1 MKFVKD
7 TSKVRSFSAGGV
19 KETGA
24 YTCTITKAYINQS
37 KSSASESLHLDVVTN
52 KGQYA
57 QIDMWYLSREG
68 VVDEKSV
75 AMSQINDLQV
85 LLEIEELES
94 KKGKVKIWDW
104 DLKEEVEHV
113 KMIFPELLNRE
124 IGCLFEWADKIKQV
138 NIGGKWQDDPLGT
151 IVKKLEFRMFYDS
164 ETMASAGE
172 FLSDA
177 EPESVERYL
186 NILLENKHII
196 KQATNQP
203 NAPVKDAVQMDD
215 DDLDDIPF

>member
-7 TSKVRSFSAGGV
+7 TSKVRSFSAGGI

-24 YTCTITKAYINQS
+24 YNCTITKAYVRKSQS
-37 KSSASESLHLDVVTN
+37 SESEAMHLDLVTD

-57 QIDMWYLSREG
+57 QIDMWYLNKDGMS
-68 VVDEKSV
+68 DPKSI

-85 LLEIEELES
+85 LLEIDELES

-104 DLKEEVEHV
+104 DLKEETDQVR
-113 KMIFPELLNRE
+113 MIFTDLLNRE
-124 IGCLFEWADKIKQV
+124 IGCLFEVVTEPHYKTGAPTQRAELR
-138 NIGGKWQDDPLGT
+138 Q
-151 IVKKLEFRMFYDS
+151 FYDS

-172 FLSDA
+172 FLSGA

-186 NILLENKHII
+186 NLLLENKHII

-203 NAPVKDAVQMDD
+203 NAPVKDAVRMSDDFD
-215 DDLDDIPF
+215 DDLTF